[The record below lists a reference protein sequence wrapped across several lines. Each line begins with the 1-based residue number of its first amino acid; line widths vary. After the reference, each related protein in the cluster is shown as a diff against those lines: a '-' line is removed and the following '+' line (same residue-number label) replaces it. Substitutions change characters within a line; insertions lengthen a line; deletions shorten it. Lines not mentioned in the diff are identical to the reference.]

1 MSLYAARLPTSG
13 VWLIEI
19 LALRGRAQFCQ
30 QRASSVSIPGSPRSL
45 SVLFRLDLL
54 LLLRLVFS
62 FISRAPRFL
71 LSGSVGT
78 WTVFAQT
85 ESHFQSFRCFLR
97 VVAPPGL
104 RYTWTGFISMRQRQ
118 FQKTNLRKKNIRLER
133 KATTYTVKLNLESFS
148 HTSVN

>member
-54 LLLRLVFS
+54 LLLRLVLS
-62 FISRAPRFL
+62 FISRAPRFF
-71 LSGSVGT
+71 LSGPVGT

-85 ESHFQSFRCFLR
+85 ESYFQSFRCFLR

-118 FQKTNLRKKNIRLER
+118 FQKTNLRR
-133 KATTYTVKLNLESFS
+133 KRIYVWRGRRRCTQRNSIWNPS
-148 HTSVN
+148 HTRA